1 MLSRIF
7 LRSSSV
13 GYPSEML
20 KDAVTKAM
28 LQAQNQCLNPEQF
41 MDLIVKEVT
50 LTNAFKEFLGAAL
63 RRNLCR
69 GTPVGENR
77 GEGVRSS
84 RQGCDPVGEWTRKR
98 PESYRVS
105 CPIRTRSDAGARDR

>member
-1 MLSRIF
+1 MNIMF
-7 LRSSSV
+7 A
-13 GYPSEML
+13 GYPLTVTKKVAYELGKLTPNALQNLLTKFISGLPVNIL

-63 RRNLCR
+63 
-69 GTPVGENR
+69 GTNVA
-77 GEGVRSS
+77 GVR
-84 RQGCDPVGEWTRKR
+84 R
-98 PESYRVS
+98 
-105 CPIRTRSDAGARDR
+105 